1 MPAATEK
8 KKNDSDAMN
17 DDTFVLKVRR
27 KPQYTEREIDKL
39 QREASAALETVSEL
53 TRLILRPPTIMTEG
67 L

>member
-1 MPAATEK
+1 MAIFGQDLCLQQQKK

-39 QREASAALETVSEL
+39 QREA
-53 TRLILRPPTIMTEG
+53 
-67 L
+67 

>member
-1 MPAATEK
+1 MPAATKKK

-39 QREASAALETVSEL
+39 QREA
-53 TRLILRPPTIMTEG
+53 
-67 L
+67 